1 MKAEPGECFE
11 SWSDE
16 LMSRSERVR
25 KLIGPVHW
33 LSDGHHKEELI
44 RQFLL
49 RHFSPRFRITRGF
62 IYASEGNRVSREI
75 DVMVSDSEGEMP
87 WFAEGDLIIAPPS
100 SVCAQIHIKTEFN
113 VPELVDVMSS
123 GAHNRQICDASKTGP
138 WFGAVFFAK
147 TKLRN
152 ADDLKRIWNLRSK
165 KQILENI
172 KIQQSFLIA
181 SRFLTALFS

>member
-25 KLIGPVHW
+25 KLIGPVNW

-87 WFAEGDLIIAPPS
+87 WFAEGDLNSCSTIFG
-100 SVCAQIHIKTEFN
+100 VCADSH
-113 VPELVDVMSS
+113 
-123 GAHNRQICDASKTGP
+123 
-138 WFGAVFFAK
+138 
-147 TKLRN
+147 
-152 ADDLKRIWNLRSK
+152 
-165 KQILENI
+165 
-172 KIQQSFLIA
+172 
-181 SRFLTALFS
+181 